1 VVLGRIAGAFRAGEA
16 VGREVVAVDGVVEL
30 GAPDGEVEEGI
41 VIAEPQ
47 GRPLAFCVRQAT
59 AAVRRSVTSE
69 RASCGEDWLI
79 VALTRSRK

>member
-1 VVLGRIAGAFRAGEA
+1 MLGRIAGAFRAGEVVVRG
-16 VGREVVAVDGVVEL
+16 VGEADGVSETGGL
-30 GAPDGEVEEGI
+30 DGDVEEGI

-47 GRPLAFCVRQAT
+47 GRPLAFCAWQAT
-59 AAVRRSVTSE
+59 AAERRSVTSE

>member
-1 VVLGRIAGAFRAGEA
+1 VLGWIAGTFRAAEV
-16 VGREVVAVDGVVEL
+16 VGRGAGVVGGVER
-30 GAPDGEVEEGI
+30 GAADGEVKEGI

-47 GRPLAFCVRQAT
+47 GRPLAFCVRQVA
-59 AAVRRSVTSE
+59 AAVRRSVTGE